1 MCLPMLQPTHI
12 HAHHHF
18 NLMYCYLISHVCTFN
33 FSAMRKKNLNH
44 LYFFVCLFVFS
55 FIFMILWCLFF
66 FYYLFLIKRNRFSVF
81 ACLSLFYLYKTSK
94 MDSSISAEEDI
105 KNINNR
111 LWKKT
116 HHISILIFLLYHK
129 FSQSVSQYA
138 FNSNGRHKLF
148 PIRVVNHIYFWEKKA
163 TFSCH
168 TISWCCVQFLF
179 ASMIIFQLCHLH
191 CLLLTLYHVYCSIT
205 DALRGGVYLTLP
217 RTFI

>member
-1 MCLPMLQPTHI
+1 MYTYAPRNHCYSALSETPQLELKRKKGGEGGEMGRGCGNPREVSWLQHMANNMNWISMCLPMLQPTHI

-94 MDSSISAEEDI
+94 MDSSVSTEEDIKNI

-116 HHISILIFLLYHK
+116 HRISILILLLYHK
-129 FSQSVSQYA
+129 FSQSVS
-138 FNSNGRHKLF
+138 
-148 PIRVVNHIYFWEKKA
+148 
-163 TFSCH
+163 
-168 TISWCCVQFLF
+168 
-179 ASMIIFQLCHLH
+179 MHLIV
-191 CLLLTLYHVYCSIT
+191 TADTNYSPSV
-205 DALRGGVYLTLP
+205 
-217 RTFI
+217 

>member
-1 MCLPMLQPTHI
+1 MGRGCGNPREVSWLQHMANNMNWISMCLPMLQPTHI

-116 HHISILIFLLYHK
+116 HRISILIFLLYHK

-148 PIRVVNHIYFWEKKA
+148 PIRVVNHIYFGKKKPLLVV
-163 TFSCH
+163 
-168 TISWCCVQFLF
+168 ILF
-179 ASMIIFQLCHLH
+179 HGAVCSFY
-191 CLLLTLYHVYCSIT
+191 LLVWLFFNFVTYIVFY
-205 DALRGGVYLTLP
+205 
-217 RTFI
+217 